1 MLSQAQAR
9 KLTIGFLIVFTI
21 SMTPP
26 VVYLV
31 DAPRTVFGITQL
43 YLWTAVW
50 AILVSLVL
58 VWAAWRS
65 VFALSEEQVPPELR
79 DTEGVMTER
88 SGTAEDATV
97 RGSE

>member
-1 MLSQAQAR
+1 MLSQSQAR
-9 KLTIGFLIVFTI
+9 KITIGFLILFTI
-21 SMTPP
+21 AMTPP

-31 DAPRTVFGITQL
+31 DAPRTIFGITQL

-79 DTEGVMTER
+79 DAEDVMTGR
-88 SGTAEDATV
+88 SGSVEDTTV